1 MAEISITFQRNG
13 DTLTVVLVGR
23 LDTATSPLVDQR
35 MASELNDAKHLIMD
49 FAQVDYISSS
59 GLRVILGFHHTMEDR
74 GGDLKLIH
82 VNEYIRDVLNL
93 VGFLDIIPVD

>member
-13 DTLTVVLVGR
+13 DTLTVVPVGR

-35 MASELNDAKHLIMD
+35 MTSELNDAKHLVMD